1 MDWLSW
7 SGRGQCIYMVYS
19 FGQVISNDP
28 YKSVLHGAVM
38 NCHKDCISVHTFHCP
53 SPDAVIGQMITQLPI
68 GISLNFGT
76 EDLQL
81 SSA

>member
-19 FGQVISNDP
+19 FGQVM
-28 YKSVLHGAVM
+28 LHGAVM